1 MPPSLCPHTTLPEI
15 RVFPPQTRRGRHGAI
30 LTRRTQ
36 NRLHPFRF
44 RTPAICTVRAD
55 FVRKACCHVSAFGT
69 FCRQNDIRFLYPILH
84 QLEEKSGFSA
94 HFYPV
99 WLPNVPL
106 HAEKNLN
113 FCGEKK
119 CFLSRMKNFLLHK
132 NWRKGGKC
140 AQSGAYFNIGNK
152 NIILLT
158 AIRD

>member
-1 MPPSLCPHTTLPEI
+1 MKIYLFFSSCPASRFHPRFAYFRPKPGTAEPELFS
-15 RVFPPQTRRGRHGAI
+15 RAGRKTHCI
-30 LTRRTQ
+30 
-36 NRLHPFRF
+36 PF
-44 RTPAICTVRAD
+44 ASAHLQSVRSGQISS
-55 FVRKACCHVSAFGT
+55 ACGT
-69 FCRQNDIRFLYPILH
+69 FCWQNDTLLLSPETH

-106 HAEKNLN
+106 HAEKNQD

-132 NWRKGGKC
+132 NRRKEGKC
-140 AQSGAYFNIGNK
+140 TQSGVCFKVGNK

-158 AIRD
+158 AIWD

>member
-1 MPPSLCPHTTLPEI
+1 MSPSLCPHTTLPEI
-15 RVFPPQTRRGRHGAI
+15 RVFPPQTRRGGTGAI

-36 NRLHPFRF
+36 NTLHPFCF

-55 FVRKACCHVSAFGT
+55 FVRKACCHVSTCGT
-69 FCRQNDIRFLYPILH
+69 FCCQNDIRFLYPILH

-106 HAEKNLN
+106 HAEKNQD

-132 NWRKGGKC
+132 NRRKEGKC
-140 AQSGAYFNIGNK
+140 TQSGVCFKVGNK

-158 AIRD
+158 AI

>member
-1 MPPSLCPHTTLPEI
+1 MSPSLCPHTTLPEI
-15 RVFPPQTRRGRHGAI
+15 RVFPPQTRRGGTGAI

-36 NRLHPFRF
+36 NTLHPFCF

-55 FVRKACCHVSAFGT
+55 FVRKACCHVSTCGT
-69 FCRQNDIRFLYPILH
+69 FCWQNDIRFLYPILH

-106 HAEKNLN
+106 HAEKNQD

-119 CFLSRMKNFLLHK
+119 CFLSRMKNHSAEIEL
-132 NWRKGGKC
+132 
-140 AQSGAYFNIGNK
+140 YFYLKKIK
-152 NIILLT
+152 IMLEI
-158 AIRD
+158 

>member
-15 RVFPPQTRRGRHGAI
+15 RVFPPQPRRNRHGAI

-36 NRLHPFRF
+36 NTLYPFRF

-55 FVRKACCHVSAFGT
+55 FVRKACCHVSACGT

-99 WLPNVPL
+99 WLPNVPP
-106 HAEKNLN
+106 HAEKNQN
-113 FCGEKK
+113 FCIEKK

-132 NWRKGGKC
+132 NRRKGGKC
-140 AQSGAYFNIGNK
+140 AQSRVCFKVGNK

-158 AIRD
+158 AI

>member
-1 MPPSLCPHTTLPEI
+1 MSPSLCPHTTLPEI
-15 RVFPPQTRRGRHGAI
+15 RVFPPQTRRGGTGAI

-36 NRLHPFRF
+36 NTLYPFRF

-55 FVRKACCHVSAFGT
+55 FVRRTCCHVSAFGT
-69 FCRQNDIRFLYPILH
+69 FCWQNDIRFLYLILH

-99 WLPNVPL
+99 WLPNVPP
-106 HAEKNLN
+106 HAEKNQD

-132 NWRKGGKC
+132 NWRKGGIC
-140 AQSGAYFNIGNK
+140 AQSGAYFDVGNK
-152 NIILLT
+152 NINLLT
-158 AIRD
+158 AIRG